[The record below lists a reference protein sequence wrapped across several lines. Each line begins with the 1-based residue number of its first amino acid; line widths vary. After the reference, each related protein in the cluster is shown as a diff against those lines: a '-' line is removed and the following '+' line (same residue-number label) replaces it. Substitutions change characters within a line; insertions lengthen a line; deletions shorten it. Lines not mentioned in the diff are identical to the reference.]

1 MTDNPHVSVI
11 LPVKNGARFIGEA
24 IESVLSQD
32 YRPIDLTVVDAA
44 STDGTRRIVESF
56 ADDGVRLLDQ
66 DGTGIAAAWNQGIDQ
81 TTGPLLA
88 FVSSDD
94 RWTPGKLTRQV
105 GVLTAHPDIAY
116 AIGHFRYFLQ
126 PDCEVPATFNRGLL
140 GVDLVGRIMETLVAR
155 REVFDVVG
163 RFDTSFRTAED
174 VDWYARAK
182 DRGVPMTIV
191 DDVILEKRIHD
202 ANISTAGAQNMP
214 HLMEALRRS
223 IQRRRGG
230 ST

>member
-1 MTDNPHVSVI
+1 MTENPRVSVI

-32 YRPIDLTVVDAA
+32 YRPIDVTVVDAA

-56 ADDGVRLLDQ
+56 ADEGVRLLDQ
-66 DGTGIAAAWNQGIDQ
+66 DGTGIAAAWNQGIEE
-81 TTGPLLA
+81 TTGSILA

-94 RWTPGKLTRQV
+94 RWMPGKLTRQV
-105 GVLTAHPDIAY
+105 GVLTADPEIAY

-126 PDCEVPATFNRGLL
+126 PDCDVPATFNRGLL

-230 ST
+230 AT